1 MTPQST
7 PLPAAR
13 SAVRH
18 NPTKHGA
25 LQMLIGECAHGEDL
39 NAAHVNTILGPRDG
53 PVGAAWAAA
62 LAAPTLGHVPFIAVL
77 QSSIAVKPFTLFV
90 TKVTLDAVEH
100 QNLTWGAAQAGVA
113 AGVADT
119 VADGSISAQQCDTDV
134 IIASVWVNRARM
146 TRILCTETIEKPRPR
161 HCATALRDLRAWNE
175 CSKQDIACSTG
186 SIPSRH
192 SHHR

>member
-25 LQMLIGECAHGEDL
+25 LQMLIGECAHGENL

-77 QSSIAVKPFTLFV
+77 QPSIAVKPFTLFV

-134 IIASVWVNRARM
+134 IIASVWVNPCANDADSVYGNNREA
-146 TRILCTETIEKPRPR
+146 T
-161 HCATALRDLRAWNE
+161 ATALRN
-175 CSKQDIACSTG
+175 
-186 SIPSRH
+186 SITRSPSLERMLEARH
-192 SHHR
+192 RVFNGLYPEPT